1 MNSTAALIISVVIA
15 FGITAGLG
23 FVIIPW
29 LRKLKFGQT
38 ILDIGPKWHKSKQGT
53 PNMGGLMFIIGIV
66 ISFALTALIYHL
78 SGGNLESEYSSI
90 MNGRE
95 LVLLLAGLILAL
107 GCGAVGFI
115 DDFTKIKLKRNE
127 GLSPKQ
133 KTLGQL
139 IVTLGYI
146 ATLWMSH
153 NTSWYIPFIGRVN
166 FEKNIFTAVVFWI
179 LSIFIVYGCVNSVNL
194 TDGID
199 GLCSSV
205 TSTVAIA
212 FIVLGYIQGFAGLT
226 IFSGALL
233 GGVLGFLCWNWNP
246 AKTFMEKEC
255 SNIKSALINSNE
267 FVHSTPKDF
276 GENSIIC
283 LSCHKGN
290 TPETIAAAKL
300 GKEKGAAVIILTWLE
315 ESEIV
320 EFGDYIIQYSFD
332 ASPDHL
338 KGDIDYAGEKTMCAL
353 LVAVETLQQTA
364 GYENYDKFYEGLG
377 MITGII
383 RNARKHVQARAE
395 QFAETYKDDTVIYTM
410 GSGAGYGAAYME
422 SICIF
427 MEMQWLDSSSIHTG
441 EYFHGPFEI
450 TDANRPFMIQISEGS
465 TRELDERALKF
476 LHTYAKRIEVLDAKE
491 LGLSTIDASVVDYF
505 NHSLFNNVYPIY
517 NHELAE
523 KKEHPLSTRR
533 YMWKVEY

>member
-53 PNMGGLMFIIGIV
+53 PNMGGLMFIIGIA
-66 ISFALTALIYHL
+66 ISFALTVLIYHL

-246 AKTFMEKEC
+246 AKTFMGDTG
-255 SNIKSALINSNE
+255 SLFLGGMVVALGYMCKC
-267 FVHSTPKDF
+267 P
-276 GENSIIC
+276 
-283 LSCHKGN
+283 
-290 TPETIAAAKL
+290 
-300 GKEKGAAVIILTWLE
+300 IILLPIG
-315 ESEIV
+315 IV
-320 EFGDYIIQYSFD
+320 YVCETMSDIIQS
-332 ASPDHL
+332 AISKSKL
-338 KGDIDYAGEKTMCAL
+338 S
-353 LVAVETLQQTA
+353 
-364 GYENYDKFYEGLG
+364 NY
-377 MITGII
+377 
-383 RNARKHVQARAE
+383 
-395 QFAETYKDDTVIYTM
+395 YTT
-410 GSGAGYGAAYME
+410 
-422 SICIF
+422 
-427 MEMQWLDSSSIHTG
+427 W
-441 EYFHGPFEI
+441 
-450 TDANRPFMIQISEGS
+450 IS
-465 TRELDERALKF
+465 
-476 LHTYAKRIEVLDAKE
+476 
-491 LGLSTIDASVVDYF
+491 
-505 NHSLFNNVYPIY
+505 
-517 NHELAE
+517 
-523 KKEHPLSTRR
+523 
-533 YMWKVEY
+533 